1 MSRQSESAAAT
12 VSARAKQVAETG
24 GRDGSWVEAS
34 VWTERMLAA
43 LGNGVQG
50 QAVVFFATPGL
61 FTRIA
66 VQAQASQSRWRNH
79 RLESRMRENRTYGS
93 EGGEVA
99 RPSLPL

>member
-1 MSRQSESAAAT
+1 MLRPSASAAAA
-12 VSARAKQVAETG
+12 VPARAKQVAETG
-24 GRDGSWVEAS
+24 GREWSWVEAS

-50 QAVVFFATPGL
+50 HAVVFFATPGL
-61 FTRIA
+61 VTLLA
-66 VQAQASQSRWRNH
+66 VQAQASQSRCSNH

-99 RPSLPL
+99 YPWS

>member
-1 MSRQSESAAAT
+1 MSESVT
-12 VSARAKQVAETG
+12 VPERAKQTESAP
-24 GRDGSWVEAS
+24 SQWAWVDRAI
-34 VWTERMLAA
+34 WTERMLAA

-61 FTRIA
+61 FTLLA